1 MPRICSLELSA
12 ENKSSGESK
21 GVCPLGRRAIVSIPP
36 EKGRQGDLSKIKL
49 PLEGGMRS
57 GSPSKV
63 DIE

>member
-1 MPRICSLELSA
+1 MPMICSLELAA

-21 GVCPLGRRAIVSIPP
+21 GVCPLGRRAFASIPP
-36 EKGRQGDLSKIKL
+36 EKGRQGAQSKIKL

-63 DIE
+63 DLE